1 MDPLAL
7 AAYLDAEW
15 PEVIAEAG
23 IDVARIVAIVEE
35 AYAADPLLADR
46 WAEPLAD
53 YYLLRRALRAFTAN
67 MDSTLKSGA
76 SYKLKQQYDNVLAQ
90 YQLAEARVIALVAP
104 EPALTVG
111 TWELPYLSGG
121 ESA

>member
-67 MDSTLKSGA
+67 MDVALGGD